1 MEGYSRSSDLNYR
14 NYAHSV
20 PWEKVWRMS
29 SLIIDLKQE
38 VLLKKY
44 LRDNSLAA
52 QWLKL
57 HAFIAECLGSVL
69 GLGIKIL
76 HAYSRAKEKKKF
88 MPG

>member
-1 MEGYSRSSDLNYR
+1 MNYR
-14 NYAHSV
+14 KYAHSV
-20 PWEKVWRMS
+20 PCQKVWRMR

-52 QWLKL
+52 QWLRL
-57 HAFIAECLGSVL
+57 HAFIAECLDAVP

-76 HAYSRAKEKKKF
+76 HAYGRAKEIKSLCQAKG
-88 MPG
+88 PI